1 VRVVD
6 EFEEFVRARSV
17 ALMKYGHALTGN
29 PHDGADVA
37 QEALV
42 RLGVRWSSVRSKGDV
57 EPWVRTVMARLHVSW
72 WRRRRRE
79 LLFGTLPERPYI
91 DQRFDRSDADA
102 GLWAA
107 VTALPARQRVVL
119 VLRYYEQYTDEEI
132 AQTLGISRGTV
143 RSQAARGLTKLRQP
157 ALIAKEQTHATDV

>member
-6 EFEEFVRARSV
+6 EFEDFVRARSA

-29 PHDGADVA
+29 PHDGADLV

-42 RLGVRWSSVRSKGDV
+42 RLGLRWSSVRSKGDV
-57 EPWVRTVMARLHVSW
+57 EPWVRTVMARLHISW

-79 LLFGTLPERPYI
+79 HLFDKVPEQPYV
-91 DQRFDRSDADA
+91 DERFDRRDA

-107 VTALPARQRVVL
+107 VIALPPRQRVVL

-143 RSQAARGLTKLRQP
+143 RSQAARALDKLRQT
-157 ALIAKEQTHATDV
+157 ALIAEEQAHASDI